1 VEGPRLVRR
10 NEVPELSNLLCEVF
24 GFDGIY
30 DKAEFTKGLLRPV
43 QLRGG
48 MIVVEDGRPVSYILN
63 VVDEVSVYGCRFKV
77 ASIGGVCTD
86 KAYRNCG
93 YAGQVL
99 AETLR
104 STTAAGARVMIVSG
118 NRSLYERNHCVPAGD
133 LLAAS
138 TSREQMPS
146 PDPSLTV
153 RRFSVKDWGELSPLS
168 AAEPVRFVRPYDFFA
183 KCCCW
188 WDVSRP
194 EVWVVSGSDGP
205 LAYLS
210 LLPPWRREERG
221 SRSVGDYGGSRSAI
235 LGALPLI
242 CEATEVDTVSFRF
255 PRQDRELSYLM
266 SSQGFALKPSTLSG
280 THRVL
285 NLPGL
290 MHDLRPY
297 LAARLSGSQL
307 RRLSF
312 DQSGESCAI
321 TLGSERLDMDLSAAV
336 VLVFGGKGAPRVGGE
351 LGEVLRAVFPVPF
364 PMPGFN
370 YV

>member
-1 VEGPRLVRR
+1 MEGPRLVRR
-10 NEVPELSNLLCEVF
+10 NEVPDLSNLLCEVF

-30 DKAEFTKGLLRPV
+30 DKAAFTKGLLRPV

-48 MIVVEDGRPVSYILN
+48 TVVVEDGRPVSYILN

-77 ASIGGVCTD
+77 ASIGGVGTD
-86 KAYRNCG
+86 KAYRNRG

-99 AETLR
+99 AETIR
-104 STTAAGARVMIVSG
+104 ATTAAGARVMIVSG
-118 NRSLYERNHCVPAGD
+118 NRSLYERNHCVPVGD

-138 TSREQMPS
+138 ISREQMPP
-146 PDPSLTV
+146 PDPSLAV
-153 RRFSVKDWGELSPLS
+153 RRFSVEDWGALSPLS
-168 AAEPVRFVRPYDFFA
+168 AAEPVRFVRPSDFLA

-194 EVWVVSGSDGP
+194 EVWVVSGADGP

-210 LLPPWRREERG
+210 LLPPWRREEQ
-221 SRSVGDYGGSRSAI
+221 STRSVGDYGGSRAAI
-235 LGALPLI
+235 LGALSLI
-242 CEATEVDTVSFRF
+242 CKTGGISSVSFRL
-255 PRQDRELSYLM
+255 PRQDRELSYLL
-266 SSQGFALKPSTLSG
+266 SSQGFALKPTTFSG
-280 THRVL
+280 THRIL

-290 MHDLRPY
+290 MRDLRPY
-297 LAARLSGSQL
+297 LAARLPGSQL

-321 TLGSERLDMDLSAAV
+321 ALGSERLDVDLSAAARL
-336 VLVFGGKGAPRVGGE
+336 VLGGKGAPQVGGE
-351 LGEVLRAVFPVPF
+351 LGEVLRAVFPLPF